1 MEGGHPHNLSG
12 GELCHW
18 PDQSQSML
26 SLHVS
31 EVMRTPA
38 STITPGS
45 PIVEAA
51 TRLRDEGIG
60 SLVVERDGESVGI
73 ITESDIVAV
82 TAAEGDTRKLT
93 VEDVMATPLVT
104 VGSDADLGVAV
115 DRLRTHG
122 IKKLPVVEDGELV
135 GIVTTTDISRYVP
148 HITRPE
154 PSGESTPE
162 RRRFTRPDTLYED
175 DDWEF
180 DSYGVADGIDVGD
193 HVRFSKTL
201 SENDVER
208 FAEISGDTNR
218 LHLDETFARDSRF
231 GRPIVHGTL
240 VSGIISAALARLP
253 GLTIYLSQELAYRG
267 PVDIG
272 DRVTAHCEVVEQL
285 KENRFRLSTAV
296 DDSDG
301 ECVVEGDAVVISDP
315 ISESG

>member
-1 MEGGHPHNLSG
+1 
-12 GELCHW
+12 
-18 PDQSQSML
+18 ML
-26 SLHVS
+26 ALHVR
-31 EVMRTPA
+31 EVMQTPA

-60 SLVVERDGESVGI
+60 SLVVERNGESVGI

-82 TAAEGDTRKLT
+82 TAEEGDTRKLT
-93 VEDVMATPLVT
+93 VADVMATALVT
-104 VGSDADLGVAV
+104 ISPDANLEVAV

-154 PSGESTPE
+154 LSREPHPE

-201 SENDVER
+201 SENDIER
-208 FAEISGDTNR
+208 FAEVSGDTNR
-218 LHLDETFARDSRF
+218 LHLDAEFAEGSRF
-231 GRPIVHGTL
+231 GRRIAHGTL

-253 GLTIYLSQELAYRG
+253 GLTIYLSQELSYRG

-285 KENRFRLSTAV
+285 KENRFRLATAV
-296 DDSDG
+296 DDGDG
-301 ECVVEGDAVVISDP
+301 NCVVEGDAVVISDP
-315 ISESG
+315 IPDSA

>member
-1 MEGGHPHNLSG
+1 
-12 GELCHW
+12 
-18 PDQSQSML
+18 ML
-26 SLHVS
+26 ALHVS
-31 EVMRTPA
+31 EVMQTPA
-38 STITPGS
+38 RTITPGS
-45 PIVEAA
+45 PVVEAA

-60 SLVVERDGESVGI
+60 SLVVERDSECVGI

-82 TAAEGDTRKLT
+82 TADEGDTRKLT
-93 VEDVMATPLVT
+93 VEDVMATALVT
-104 VGSDADLGVAV
+104 IAPDATLEAAV

-122 IKKLPVVEDGELV
+122 IKKLPVVADGDLV

-154 PSGESTPE
+154 LSRESQPE

-201 SENDVER
+201 SESDVER

-218 LHLDETFARDSRF
+218 LHLDDEFAQGSRF
-231 GRPIVHGTL
+231 GSRIVHGTL

-253 GLTIYLSQELAYRG
+253 GMTIYLSQELSYRG

-285 KENRFRLSTAV
+285 KEHRFRLATAV
-296 DDSDG
+296 DDGDG
-301 ECVVEGDAVVISDP
+301 NCVVEGDAVVISDP
-315 ISESG
+315 IPDTAD

>member
-1 MEGGHPHNLSG
+1 M
-12 GELCHW
+12 
-18 PDQSQSML
+18 Q
-26 SLHVS
+26 
-31 EVMRTPA
+31 TPA

-60 SLVVERDGESVGI
+60 SLVVERNGESVGI

-82 TAAEGDTRKLT
+82 TAEEGDTRKLT
-93 VEDVMATPLVT
+93 VADVMATALVT
-104 VGSDADLGVAV
+104 ISPDANLEVAV

-154 PSGESTPE
+154 LSREPHPE

-201 SENDVER
+201 SENDIER
-208 FAEISGDTNR
+208 FAEVSGDTNR
-218 LHLDETFARDSRF
+218 LHLDAEFAEGSRF
-231 GRPIVHGTL
+231 GRRIAHGTL

-253 GLTIYLSQELAYRG
+253 GLTIYLSQELSYRG

-285 KENRFRLSTAV
+285 KENRFRLATAV
-296 DDSDG
+296 DDGDG
-301 ECVVEGDAVVISDP
+301 NCVVEGDAVVISDP
-315 ISESG
+315 IPDSA

>member
-1 MEGGHPHNLSG
+1 
-12 GELCHW
+12 
-18 PDQSQSML
+18 ML
-26 SLHVS
+26 ALHVS
-31 EVMRTPA
+31 DVMQSPA
-38 STITPGS
+38 RTITPGS

-60 SLVVERDGESVGI
+60 SLVVERNGECVGI

-82 TAAEGDTRKLT
+82 TAEEGDTRQLT
-93 VEDVMATPLVT
+93 VADVMATALVT
-104 VGSDADLGVAV
+104 IGPDENLEVAV
-115 DRLRTHG
+115 ERLRTHG

-135 GIVTTTDISRYVP
+135 GILTTTDISRYVP
-148 HITRPE
+148 HITRPSLSRE
-154 PSGESTPE
+154 PHPE

-218 LHLDETFARDSRF
+218 LHLDAEFADETRF
-231 GRPIVHGTL
+231 GRRIVHGTL

-253 GLTIYLSQELAYRG
+253 GVTIYLSQELSYRG

-272 DRVTAHCEVVEQL
+272 DRVTAHCEVVEEL
-285 KENRFRLSTAV
+285 KADRFRLTTAV

-315 ISESG
+315 IPDTA

>member
-1 MEGGHPHNLSG
+1 
-12 GELCHW
+12 
-18 PDQSQSML
+18 ML
-26 SLHVS
+26 ALHVS
-31 EVMRTPA
+31 EVMQTPA

-60 SLVVERDGESVGI
+60 SLVVERNGESVGI
-73 ITESDIVAV
+73 VTESDIVAV
-82 TAAEGDTRKLT
+82 TAEEGDTRQLT
-93 VEDVMATPLVT
+93 VADVMATALVT
-104 VGSDADLGVAV
+104 ISPDADLEVAV

-148 HITRPE
+148 HITRPKLSRE
-154 PSGESTPE
+154 PRPE

-218 LHLDETFARDSRF
+218 LHLDDEFAEGSRF
-231 GRPIVHGTL
+231 GRRIAHGTL

-253 GLTIYLSQELAYRG
+253 GLTIYLSQELSYRG

-285 KENRFRLSTAV
+285 KENRFRLATAV
-296 DDSDG
+296 DDGDG

-315 ISESG
+315 IPDAD